1 MAGINRQIVLDHLP
15 QGDKLAREHFRLT
28 EGERPQ
34 AGEGQVLLHTRY
46 ISLDA
51 ANRAWM
57 QGATYRSAL
66 ESGQVMAGGALAEV
80 VESNVDHLQ
89 PGDLV
94 FADTG
99 WQDYAV
105 LPAKRLAKL
114 PQMEP
119 ATHLLSVYGVA
130 GLTAY
135 FGLLECGQ
143 PKAGDTVVVSA
154 AAGSVGSIVGQIAK
168 IKGCRVVGVAGG
180 AEKGRWLVNELG
192 FDAAIDYKAGGLR
205 QQFKE
210 TLPDG
215 IDVYFDNTG
224 GEIFEACL
232 FAMKTHGRIACC
244 GAVSQYDGAA
254 PPHGPRGI
262 PGLIVTKRL
271 TLRGFV
277 VMDFDDRREAALKD
291 LQAWVADGRLKVQ
304 EDVIDGLEN
313 TPAAL
318 IGLLAGDNRGKRMV
332 RVR

>member
-1 MAGINRQIVLDHLP
+1 MAEANRQIVLERLP
-15 QGDKLAREHFRLT
+15 QGDKLAAEHFRLT
-28 EGERPQ
+28 ETGRPSPGGGE
-34 AGEGQVLLHTRY
+34 VLLRTRY

-80 VESNVDHLQ
+80 VASNADHLK

-114 PQMEP
+114 PAMEP
-119 ATHLLSVYGVA
+119 VTHLLSVYGVA

-143 PKAGDTVVVSA
+143 PKPGETVVVSA
-154 AAGSVGSIVGQIAK
+154 AAGSVGSIVGQIAR
-168 IKGCRVVGVAGG
+168 IKGCKVVGIAGG
-180 AEKGRWLVNELG
+180 AEKGRWLVDELG
-192 FDAAIDYKAGGLR
+192 FDAAVDYKASDFKRQLR
-205 QQFKE
+205 E
-210 TLPDG
+210 HCPDG
-215 IDVYFDNTG
+215 IDVYFDNVG
-224 GEIFEACL
+224 GDIFEACL
-232 FAMKTHGRIACC
+232 FAMKNHGRIACC
-244 GAVSQYDGAA
+244 GALSQYDGAA

-277 VMDFDDRREAALKD
+277 VMDFDGQREAALKE
-291 LQAWVADGRLKVQ
+291 LQGWVASGQLKVQ
-304 EDVIDGLEN
+304 EDIVEGLEN

-318 IGLLAGDNRGKRMV
+318 IGLLAGANRGKRMV
-332 RVR
+332 KVR